1 MDKAEKQ
8 VENDKEKLEDQVAN
22 EAFGS
27 LVERLRAQEKADDVI
42 PISKAE
48 VVQPDHQA
56 IAQTQSQQEFDQQV
70 FEFAAEK
77 LNQDPFSLELLPK
90 KQEVPKTTTQKEVA
104 KPADKA
110 A

>member
-1 MDKAEKQ
+1 
-8 VENDKEKLEDQVAN
+8 
-22 EAFGS
+22 
-27 LVERLRAQEKADDVI
+27 
-42 PISKAE
+42 
-48 VVQPDHQA
+48 
-56 IAQTQSQQEFDQQV
+56 V